1 MELDLIGYLTPIQ
14 ALSGQDHRHLCVM
27 LRDDHGAALIGPTLK
42 PNRGSPLAN
51 GIDGNAAH

>member
-1 MELDLIGYLTPIQ
+1 
-14 ALSGQDHRHLCVM
+14 M
-27 LRDDHGAALIGPTLK
+27 LRDDHGAALIVPTLK